1 MNLREN
7 YVDGVSQPIE
17 FSWEMIR
24 QDRQFLLETSDLYML
39 VDRYNTL
46 TSEQQVELARFRE
59 LLRNI
64 TVDYSTANE
73 AAENF
78 PDPPRLVVVRC
89 KYAKES

>member
-17 FSWEMIR
+17 FDWEMIR
-24 QDRQFLLETSDLYML
+24 QDRQFLLETSDMYML

-64 TVDYSTANE
+64 TVDYATANE

-78 PDPPRLVVVRC
+78 PDPPAWLL
-89 KYAKES
+89 

>member
-1 MNLREN
+1 MNIREN

-24 QDRQFLLETSDLYML
+24 QDRHFFLETSDLWML
-39 VDRYNTL
+39 VDRHNSL
-46 TSEQQVELARFRE
+46 TTEQQNELARFRE

-64 TVDYSTANE
+64 TVDYATANE

-78 PDPPRLVVVRC
+78 PDAPSWLL
-89 KYAKES
+89 

>member
-17 FSWEMIR
+17 FDWEMIR
-24 QDRQFLLETSDLYML
+24 QDRQFLLETSDMYML

-46 TSEQQVELARFRE
+46 TTEQQNELARFRE

-78 PDPPRLVVVRC
+78 PDPPAWLL
-89 KYAKES
+89 

>member
-1 MNLREN
+1 MNIRAHTN
-7 YVDGVSQPIE
+7 NGVSEPVE
-17 FSWEMIR
+17 FTWDMIR
-24 QDRQFLLETSDLYML
+24 QDRRFFFEVSDVYML

-46 TSEQQVELARFRE
+46 TTEQQNELARFRE

-78 PDPPRLVVVRC
+78 PDPPAWLL
-89 KYAKES
+89 

>member
-1 MNLREN
+1 MNIREN

-24 QDRQFLLETSDLYML
+24 QDRQFFFQASDLYML

-46 TSEQQVELARFRE
+46 TTEQQNELARFRE

-64 TVDYSTANE
+64 TVNYATANE

-78 PDPPRLVVVRC
+78 PDPPAWLL
-89 KYAKES
+89 